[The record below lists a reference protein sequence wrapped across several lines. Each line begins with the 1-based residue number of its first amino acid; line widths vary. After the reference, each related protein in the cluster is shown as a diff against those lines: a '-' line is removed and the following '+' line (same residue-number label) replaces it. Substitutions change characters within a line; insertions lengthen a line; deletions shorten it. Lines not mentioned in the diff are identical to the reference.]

1 MVDRV
6 SASITL
12 GGTLPSQD
20 FAQLLKLIADEDRS
34 TEWNGE
40 AFDPAHR
47 VPGQSLTLHA
57 HEVAW
62 GRFDALER
70 WCISR
75 QVPFS
80 RWSGAFSGECG
91 GERVVFEGGTEPEYY
106 AADEVDEVV
115 ITRRM
120 VEKLGSIEAI
130 LAYFDAADITIPPLV
145 VEGDDL
151 IVSGANQS

>member
-12 GGTLPSQD
+12 GGTLSSED
-20 FAQLLKLIADEDRS
+20 FAHLLRLIADEDLS
-34 TEWNGE
+34 SEWDGE
-40 AFDPAHR
+40 AFDPDDR
-47 VPGQSLTLHA
+47 VLGQSLTLHA

-75 QVPFS
+75 QVPFA
-80 RWSGAFSGECG
+80 RWSGAFSSECG
-91 GERVVFEGGTEPEYY
+91 GEHVVFEGGTEPEYY

-120 VEKLGSIEAI
+120 AEKLGSIEAI
-130 LAYFDAADITIPPLV
+130 LAYFDAADVTIPPLV
-145 VEGDDL
+145 VDGDDTG
-151 IVSGANQS
+151 ISCADQS

>member
-12 GGTLPSQD
+12 GGTLSSED
-20 FAQLLKLIADEDRS
+20 FAHLLKLIADEDLS
-34 TEWNGE
+34 PEWDGE
-40 AFDPAHR
+40 AFDPADR
-47 VPGQSLTLHA
+47 APGQSLTLHA

-75 QVPFS
+75 QVPFA

-120 VEKLGSIEAI
+120 VEKLGTIEAI
-130 LAYFDAADITIPPLV
+130 LAYFDAADVTIPPLV

>member
-12 GGTLPSQD
+12 GGTLSSED
-20 FAQLLKLIADEDRS
+20 FAHLLKLIADEDLS
-34 TEWNGE
+34 PEWDGE
-40 AFDPAHR
+40 TFDPADCA
-47 VPGQSLTLHA
+47 PGQSLTLHA

-75 QVPFS
+75 QVPFA

-120 VEKLGSIEAI
+120 VEKLGTIEAI
-130 LAYFDAADITIPPLV
+130 LAYFDAADVTIPPLV

>member
-12 GGTLPSQD
+12 GGALSSED
-20 FAQLLKLIADEDRS
+20 FTHLLKLIADEDLS
-34 TEWNGE
+34 TEWDGE

-47 VPGQSLTLHA
+47 ARTVFDAPCARGC
-57 HEVAW
+57 V

-75 QVPFS
+75 HVPFA

-91 GERVVFEGGTEPEYY
+91 GERVVFERGTEPEYY

-120 VEKLGSIEAI
+120 VELGSIEAI

-145 VEGDDL
+145 VDGDDTG
-151 IVSGANQS
+151 VSGADQS

>member
-12 GGTLPSQD
+12 GGALSSQD
-20 FAQLLKLIADEDRS
+20 FAHLLKLIAEEDLS
-34 TEWNGE
+34 TEWDGE
-40 AFDPAHR
+40 AFDPADR

-75 QVPFS
+75 QVPFA
-80 RWSGAFSGECG
+80 RWSGAFSSECG
-91 GERVVFEGGTEPEYY
+91 GERVVFKGGTEPEYY
-106 AADEVDEVV
+106 AADEIDEVV

-130 LAYFDAADITIPPLV
+130 LAYFDAADLPIPPLV
-145 VEGDDL
+145 VEGDD
-151 IVSGANQS
+151 IGVSGADRS